1 MNTFPDF
8 AERFKDLISENG
20 LSQKQIACAIGIPE
34 TSVSNYI
41 SGKSEPSLKV
51 LVAIADY
58 FKCTTDYI
66 TGKKDE
72 SEEKI
77 FLPCPPFSTQL
88 KILMDKKPCSGYRL
102 CTDANIPQASFYD
115 WKNGKTEPNLY
126 NVKKLLEYFDCSLDF
141 LLGREA

>member
-8 AERFKDLISENG
+8 AERFKDLISESG
-20 LSQKQIACAIGIPE
+20 LSQKQIACAIGITE

-88 KILMDKKPCSGYRL
+88 KILDFALMQTFRKQAFTIGETVKPNPIY
-102 CTDANIPQASFYD
+102 IM
-115 WKNGKTEPNLY
+115 
-126 NVKKLLEYFDCSLDF
+126 
-141 LLGREA
+141 